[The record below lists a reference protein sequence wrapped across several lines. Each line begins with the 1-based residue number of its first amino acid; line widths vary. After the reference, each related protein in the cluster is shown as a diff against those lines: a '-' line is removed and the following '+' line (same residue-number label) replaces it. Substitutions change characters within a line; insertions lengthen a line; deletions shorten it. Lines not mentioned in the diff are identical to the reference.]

1 MIGRMYEYELE
12 DFKEQFHDNI
22 KDTRKKA
29 KETVSK
35 LIIFLDV
42 DDMWYRI
49 LQAKSFYSCYW

>member
-35 LIIFLDV
+35 FN
-42 DDMWYRI
+42 
-49 LQAKSFYSCYW
+49 